1 MSQSC
6 GSTDSRCYEQI
17 LGREVKEEYTRT
29 SEKLKCKWNAME
41 LGTDQRVE
49 FAKESSSTVGVD
61 RRLSESRISRCS
73 TNVRLTIQ
81 LMQMRRA
88 WWNLCMLDD
97 VAIHSDILVMVK
109 NFANQLRKRLVISDL
124 QQWIRDEGRDKEVAK
139 MSGYFNARWSRRSK
153 TKSSEIWVSLV

>member
-1 MSQSC
+1 
-6 GSTDSRCYEQI
+6 
-17 LGREVKEEYTRT
+17 
-29 SEKLKCKWNAME
+29 ME

-81 LMQMRRA
+81 LMQMRRTQ
-88 WWNLCMLDD
+88 WNLCMLDD

-109 NFANQLRKRLVISDL
+109 NFANQLRERLMIC
-124 QQWIRDEGRDKEVAK
+124 DKEVAK
-139 MSGYFNARWSRRSK
+139 MKRCSISMPDNAEGQRLNPVRH
-153 TKSSEIWVSLV
+153 E